1 MLQYVIRIPPP
12 PQKKF
17 ACPSGK
23 LKPQLFICLIAI
35 STSPGL
41 SDMPMT
47 AYPGSYIRLG
57 KLISVYNEI
66 IIITCPF
73 YSLI

>member
-1 MLQYVIRIPPP
+1 MLQYVIKIPPP
-12 PQKKF
+12 PKKKKF

-23 LKPQLFICLIAI
+23 LKPQFICLIAI